1 MAATTDNRRE
11 IGDLID
17 SLPLSGLH
25 LYVMLLSALCVVCDG
40 FDLQALALTVPA
52 LSKAWSLPPPSF
64 SSALSASL
72 LGMGIGAA
80 FTAPLGDRFGR
91 RTLLSTSLFVMGL
104 GTLACV
110 TASSTTQLMVYRFIT
125 GIGIGGSM
133 PNAFSLTADYLPRA
147 RRAALLTATYCNT
160 ATGAMIG
167 SFSAP
172 WLIQRFGWQGPFI
185 AGGAL
190 PILVGIL
197 LLLTAPESLKF
208 LLHRRPG
215 SAAIARILR
224 RIAPGVSAQ
233 SVYLQPSA
241 QTAAGTVRDL
251 FTPRF
256 RTLTLWLWLAFA
268 MNAFIL
274 YLLVSWL
281 PTLLTSAGW
290 SNSQALHAAAFNQIG
305 AIAGGISLAWLMGRL
320 GHERTLLVSYLLC
333 ATVLTT
339 FLIMPS
345 QFWTWGILLLLN
357 GLCIGGA
364 QFAIPALGATY
375 YPAAILSTGTGW
387 ASAIARIGAFL
398 APLVGGALLKEGFS
412 TDSVLALLAIPAL
425 VAALAMYFLGVS
437 TTDTRNKP
445 AADTR

>member
-1 MAATTDNRRE
+1 MTDSRRVE
-11 IGDLID
+11 VGSLID
-17 SLPLSGLH
+17 SVPFSGLH
-25 LYVMLLSALCVVCDG
+25 LYVMLLAALCVMCDG

-64 SSALSASL
+64 SAALSASL
-72 LGMGIGAA
+72 LGMGLGAA
-80 FTAPLGDRFGR
+80 FIAPLGDRFGR
-91 RTLLSTSLFVMGL
+91 RALLATALFVMGL

-110 TASSTTQLMVYRFIT
+110 TAENTTELLIYRFIT

-160 ATGAMIG
+160 ATGAMVG

-172 WLIQRFGWQGPFI
+172 WLIERFGWQGTFI

-190 PILVGIL
+190 PIVVSIL

-215 SAAIARILR
+215 HPGIARILR
-224 RIAPGVSAQ
+224 RIAPDVPVEA
-233 SVYLQPSA
+233 VYLQPPSHA
-241 QTAAGTVRDL
+241 MGGSLRDL
-251 FTPRF
+251 FAPRF
-256 RTLTLWLWLAFA
+256 RTLTLWLWLGFA
-268 MNAFIL
+268 MNAFVL
-274 YLLVSWL
+274 YLIVSWL

-290 SNSQALHAAAFNQIG
+290 TSTQALHAAAFNQIG
-305 AIAGGISLAWLMGRL
+305 GIVGGISLAWLMGKL
-320 GHERTLLVSYLLC
+320 GQERTLLVSYLLC
-333 ATVLTT
+333 AMVLTT
-339 FLIMPS
+339 FLVAPS

-364 QFAIPALGATY
+364 QFAIPTLGATY

-387 ASAIARIGAFL
+387 ASAIARMGAFL
-398 APLVGGALLKEGFS
+398 APLLGGALLNAGLS
-412 TDSVLALLAIPAL
+412 TSRVLALLAIPAL
-425 VAALAMYFLGVS
+425 IAALAMYFL
-437 TTDTRNKP
+437 
-445 AADTR
+445 AAHARRRAAS